1 MSKLNYTVT
10 KEDTTRFA
18 QVWDLNGIKV
28 ILDSTTVQ
36 FATDYANQVL
46 KSFVADMAAQ
56 VKKVAEAKIAAQKA
70 GPDGG
75 TTVTPSD
82 AVSTQTVS
90 APVTSKSAIILT
102 D

>member
-70 GPDGG
+70 DGG